1 MDEEYNKLKEKINIV
16 VGENKILKD
25 DNFKLN
31 NEIINLKENITSYNN
46 DLKKEINDENNKII
60 AELNN
65 INNKMNELSDKN
77 KALNEDINKKKLET
91 TWRRYVI

>member
-65 INNKMNELSDKN
+65 INNKMNELYGCDN
-77 KALNEDINKKKLET
+77 RLKKKQKK
-91 TWRRYVI
+91 RK